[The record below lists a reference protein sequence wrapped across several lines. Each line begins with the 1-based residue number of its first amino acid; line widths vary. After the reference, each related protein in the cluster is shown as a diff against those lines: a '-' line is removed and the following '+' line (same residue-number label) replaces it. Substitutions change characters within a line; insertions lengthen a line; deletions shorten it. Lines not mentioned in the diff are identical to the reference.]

1 MRKILSISL
10 PSETLEN
17 IKEKSK
23 KRNFDSISS
32 YVKYLFSLD
41 NDLIS
46 ENELL
51 ENIKSSRKEYEKGE
65 FISADSL
72 SDLL

>member
-10 PSETLEN
+10 PSETLED

-23 KRNFDSISS
+23 KRNFDSVSS
-32 YVKYLFSLD
+32 YIKYLFSLD

-46 ENELL
+46 EDELL

-65 FISADSL
+65 SISADSL

>member
-1 MRKILSISL
+1 MRKVLSISL
-10 PSETLEN
+10 PSETLED
-17 IKEKSK
+17 IKKKSK

-46 ENELL
+46 EDELL
-51 ENIKSSRKEYEKGE
+51 KTIKSSREEYKKGE
-65 FISADSL
+65 SISANSL
-72 SDLL
+72 SELL